1 MFNFKLIKKI
11 LILVTA
17 IPSVLLFIFF
27 VTQFKTNLKI
37 KNFEIVSAF
46 DVSPSRNSEIDVA
59 NNVASTQSNIS
70 FQYKLIGYRSG
81 GSDAS
86 VIVKKSNKEF
96 VVSIGQKLEGVFELI
111 EVNQNEVIFK
121 DGNKLYKIENLV
133 GKY

>member
-1 MFNFKLIKKI
+1 MVI
-11 LILVTA
+11 A
-17 IPSVLLFIFF
+17 IPSILLLIFF
-27 VTQFKTNLKI
+27 GTQLNINPKI
-37 KNFEIVSAF
+37 NSFEILNVV
-46 DVSPSRNSEIDVA
+46 DVNASGNSQIEEL
-59 NNVASTQSNIS
+59 NNDSSKQSNIS

-121 DGNKLYKIENLV
+121 DGDKLYKIENLV
-133 GKY
+133 GK

>member
-37 KNFEIVSAF
+37 KNFEVVSAF

-133 GKY
+133 GK

>member
-1 MFNFKLIKKI
+1 MFKFKLIKKI
-11 LILVTA
+11 LILVTV
-17 IPSVLLFIFF
+17 IPSVLLFIFI

-37 KNFEIVSAF
+37 KNFEIVSAV

-133 GKY
+133 GK

>member
-11 LILVTA
+11 LILVTL

-37 KNFEIVSAF
+37 KNFEIVSAI

-133 GKY
+133 GK

>member
-17 IPSVLLFIFF
+17 IPSALLFIFF

-133 GKY
+133 GK

>member
-1 MFNFKLIKKI
+1 MFNFKLTKKI
-11 LILVTA
+11 LILVTT
-17 IPSVLLFIFF
+17 IPSLLLFIFF
-27 VTQFKTNLKI
+27 VTQFKTNPKI
-37 KNFEIVSAF
+37 KNFEIVSAV

-133 GKY
+133 GN

>member
-17 IPSVLLFIFF
+17 IPSALLFIFF

-70 FQYKLIGYRSG
+70 FQYKLIGYRAG

-133 GKY
+133 GK

>member
-70 FQYKLIGYRSG
+70 FQYILIGYRSG

-133 GKY
+133 GK

>member
-11 LILVTA
+11 IILVIA
-17 IPSVLLFIFF
+17 IPSILLLIFF
-27 VTQFKTNLKI
+27 GTQLNINPKI
-37 KNFEIVSAF
+37 NSFEILNVV
-46 DVSPSRNSEIDVA
+46 DVNASGNSQIEEL
-59 NNVASTQSNIS
+59 NNDSSKQSNIS
-70 FQYKLIGYRSG
+70 FQYELIGYRSG

-121 DGNKLYKIENLV
+121 DGDKLYKIENLV
-133 GKY
+133 GK

>member
-11 LILVTA
+11 IILVIA
-17 IPSVLLFIFF
+17 IPSILLLIFF
-27 VTQFKTNLKI
+27 GTQLNINPKI
-37 KNFEIVSAF
+37 NSFEILNVV
-46 DVSPSRNSEIDVA
+46 DVNASGNSQIEEL
-59 NNVASTQSNIS
+59 NNDSSKQSNVS

-121 DGNKLYKIENLV
+121 DGDKLYKIENLV
-133 GKY
+133 GK

>member
-46 DVSPSRNSEIDVA
+46 DVSPSRNSEFDVA

-133 GKY
+133 GK

>member
-17 IPSVLLFIFF
+17 IPSALLFIFF

-37 KNFEIVSAF
+37 KNFEIVSAV
-46 DVSPSRNSEIDVA
+46 DVSSSRNSEIDVA

-133 GKY
+133 GK

>member
-1 MFNFKLIKKI
+1 MFNFKLTKKI

-17 IPSVLLFIFF
+17 IPSFLLFIFF
-27 VTQFKTNLKI
+27 VTQFKTNPKI
-37 KNFEIVSAF
+37 KNFEIVSAV

-59 NNVASTQSNIS
+59 NNVASAQSNIS

-81 GSDAS
+81 GLDAS

-133 GKY
+133 GK

>member
-11 LILVTA
+11 LILVIA
-17 IPSVLLFIFF
+17 IPSLLLFIFF

-46 DVSPSRNSEIDVA
+46 DVSPSRNSEIDMA

-133 GKY
+133 GK

>member
-11 LILVTA
+11 IILVIA
-17 IPSVLLFIFF
+17 IPSILLLIFF
-27 VTQFKTNLKI
+27 GTQLNINPKI
-37 KNFEIVSAF
+37 NSFEILNVV
-46 DVSPSRNSEIDVA
+46 DVNESGNSQIEEL
-59 NNVASTQSNIS
+59 NNDSSKQSNIS

-121 DGNKLYKIENLV
+121 DGDKLYKIENLV
-133 GKY
+133 GK

>member
-1 MFNFKLIKKI
+1 MFNFKLTKKI

-17 IPSVLLFIFF
+17 IPSLLLFIFF
-27 VTQFKTNLKI
+27 VTQFKTNPKI
-37 KNFEIVSAF
+37 KNFEIVSAV

-133 GKY
+133 GK

>member
-11 LILVTA
+11 LILVTL

-133 GKY
+133 GK

>member
-27 VTQFKTNLKI
+27 VTQFKTNPKI

-133 GKY
+133 GK

>member
-27 VTQFKTNLKI
+27 VTQLKTNLKI

-133 GKY
+133 GK

>member
-11 LILVTA
+11 IILVIA
-17 IPSVLLFIFF
+17 VPSILLLIFF
-27 VTQFKTNLKI
+27 GTQLNINPKI
-37 KNFEIVSAF
+37 NSFEILNVV
-46 DVSPSRNSEIDVA
+46 DVNASGNSQIEEL
-59 NNVASTQSNIS
+59 NNDSSKQSNIS

-81 GSDAS
+81 GPDAS

-121 DGNKLYKIENLV
+121 DGDKLYKIENLV
-133 GKY
+133 GK

>member
-96 VVSIGQKLEGVFELI
+96 VVSMGQKLEGVFELI

-133 GKY
+133 GK

>member
-11 LILVTA
+11 LILVTV
-17 IPSVLLFIFF
+17 IPSVLLFIFI

-37 KNFEIVSAF
+37 KNFEIVSAV
-46 DVSPSRNSEIDVA
+46 DVSPSRNSEIDVG

-133 GKY
+133 GK

>member
-11 LILVTA
+11 IILVIA
-17 IPSVLLFIFF
+17 IPSILLLIFF
-27 VTQFKTNLKI
+27 GTQLNINPKI
-37 KNFEIVSAF
+37 NSFEILNVV
-46 DVSPSRNSEIDVA
+46 DVNASGNSQIDEL
-59 NNVASTQSNIS
+59 NNDSSKQSNIS

-81 GSDAS
+81 GSDAC

-121 DGNKLYKIENLV
+121 DGDKLYKIENLV
-133 GKY
+133 GK

>member
-11 LILVTA
+11 LISVIA

-37 KNFEIVSAF
+37 KNFEIVNAF

-96 VVSIGQKLEGVFELI
+96 VVSVGQKLEGVFELM
-111 EVNQNEVIFK
+111 EVNQNEIIFQAG
-121 DGNKLYKIENLV
+121 DKLYKIENLM
-133 GKY
+133 GK

>member
-121 DGNKLYKIENLV
+121 DGDKLYKIENLV
-133 GKY
+133 GK

>member
-11 LILVTA
+11 IILVIA
-17 IPSVLLFIFF
+17 IPSILLLIFF
-27 VTQFKTNLKI
+27 GTQLNINPKI
-37 KNFEIVSAF
+37 NSFEILNVV
-46 DVSPSRNSEIDVA
+46 DVNASENSQIEEL
-59 NNVASTQSNIS
+59 NNDSSKQSNIS

-96 VVSIGQKLEGVFELI
+96 VVSVGQKLEGVFELI

-121 DGNKLYKIENLV
+121 DGDKLYKIENLV
-133 GKY
+133 GK

>member
-11 LILVTA
+11 LFLVTA
-17 IPSVLLFIFF
+17 ILSVRLFIFF

-133 GKY
+133 GK

>member
-11 LILVTA
+11 LILVTV

-111 EVNQNEVIFK
+111 EVNQNEVILK
-121 DGNKLYKIENLV
+121 MVTSYIRLKI
-133 GKY
+133 

>member
-11 LILVTA
+11 IILVIA
-17 IPSVLLFIFF
+17 IPSILLLIFF
-27 VTQFKTNLKI
+27 GTQLNNNPKI
-37 KNFEIVSAF
+37 NSFEILNVV
-46 DVSPSRNSEIDVA
+46 DVNASGNSQIEEL
-59 NNVASTQSNIS
+59 NNDSSKQSNIS

-81 GSDAS
+81 GPDAS

-121 DGNKLYKIENLV
+121 DGDKLYKIENLV
-133 GKY
+133 GK

>member
-1 MFNFKLIKKI
+1 MFNFKLTKKI
-11 LILVTA
+11 LILVTT

-27 VTQFKTNLKI
+27 VTQFKTNPKI
-37 KNFEIVSAF
+37 KNFEIVSAV

-59 NNVASTQSNIS
+59 NNVASTQSNLS

-81 GSDAS
+81 GLDAS

-133 GKY
+133 GK

>member
-11 LILVTA
+11 IILVIA
-17 IPSVLLFIFF
+17 IPSILLLIFF
-27 VTQFKTNLKI
+27 GTQLNINPKI
-37 KNFEIVSAF
+37 NSFEILNVV
-46 DVSPSRNSEIDVA
+46 DVNASGNSQIEEL
-59 NNVASTQSNIS
+59 NNDSSKQSNIS

-96 VVSIGQKLEGVFELI
+96 VVSIGQKLDGVFELI

-121 DGNKLYKIENLV
+121 DGDKLYKIENLV
-133 GKY
+133 GK

>member
-1 MFNFKLIKKI
+1 MFNFKLTKKI

-27 VTQFKTNLKI
+27 VTQFKINPMI
-37 KNFEIVSAF
+37 KNFEIVSAV
-46 DVSPSRNSEIDVA
+46 DVRPSRNSEIDVA
-59 NNVASTQSNIS
+59 NNVASTQSNLS

-81 GSDAS
+81 GLDAS

-133 GKY
+133 GK

>member
-11 LILVTA
+11 IILVIA
-17 IPSVLLFIFF
+17 ITSILLLIFF
-27 VTQFKTNLKI
+27 GTQLNINPKI
-37 KNFEIVSAF
+37 NSFEILNVV
-46 DVSPSRNSEIDVA
+46 DVNASGNSQIEEL
-59 NNVASTQSNIS
+59 NNDSSKQSNIS

-121 DGNKLYKIENLV
+121 DGDKLYKIENLV
-133 GKY
+133 GK

>member
-1 MFNFKLIKKI
+1 MFNFKLTKKI

-17 IPSVLLFIFF
+17 IPSLLLFIFF
-27 VTQFKTNLKI
+27 VTHPKTNPKI
-37 KNFEIVSAF
+37 KNFEIVSAV

-59 NNVASTQSNIS
+59 NNVASAQSNIS

-81 GSDAS
+81 GLDAS

-133 GKY
+133 GK